1 MTGSGRVRGSI
12 PLELNP
18 TRAVEVDGALVA
30 RGLGL
35 EVDAFRRLMD
45 DRKVTVLCERGT
57 GEDEGLY
64 RATFYYADKR
74 VRLVVDAEGRP
85 VA

>member
-1 MTGSGRVRGSI
+1 MAKAI
-12 PLELNP
+12 PIELNP
-18 TRAVEVDGALVA
+18 TRAVEIDGALVA

-35 EVDAFRRLMD
+35 EVEAFRRLMD
-45 DRKVTVLCERGT
+45 DHQVTVLCERGT

-74 VRLVVDAEGRP
+74 VRLVVDADGTPVPPGRSE
-85 VA
+85 A

>member
-1 MTGSGRVRGSI
+1 MPRSI
-12 PLELNP
+12 PLALNP
-18 TRAVEVDGALVA
+18 TRAVEIDGALVA

-35 EVDAFRRLMD
+35 EVEAFRKLMD

-74 VRLVVDAEGRP
+74 VRLVVDGNGMP
-85 VA
+85 VPERSAA